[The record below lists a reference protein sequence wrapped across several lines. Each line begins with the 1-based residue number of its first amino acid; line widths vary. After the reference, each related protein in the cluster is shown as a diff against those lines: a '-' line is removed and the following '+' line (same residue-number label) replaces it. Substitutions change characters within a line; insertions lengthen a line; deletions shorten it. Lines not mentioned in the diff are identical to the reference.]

1 MKRSMF
7 VYAIMALVMF
17 VSSVVPMVSA
27 QETKDIVD
35 IAVAD
40 GRFTKLVTAVQAAGL
55 AETLKQEGPLT
66 VFAPTDDAFAKLP
79 EGTFESLA
87 NNIPA
92 LKDILLYHVVAGKV
106 MAADVV
112 KLTSADTAL
121 GKPVT
126 VAVKDGSVFVNESQV
141 VITDI
146 EASNGV
152 IHVIDT
158 VLLPP
163 ADEMTL
169 PTIVDIA
176 VADGRF
182 TKLVTAVQA
191 AGLVD
196 ALTADNPLTV
206 FAPTDDAFAKLPE
219 GTFESLANNV
229 PALTDIL
236 LYHVVPGKVM
246 AADVVTLTTADTLLG
261 KPVNIAVKDGAV
273 FVNDSQVVIT
283 DIEASNGVI
292 HVIDTVLLPPA
303 EAKPMAEPP
312 TLDIVDTAVADGRF
326 TTLVSAVQKAELADD
341 LKSGG
346 PYTVFAPTD
355 EAFAKLPKETLDAV
369 VADFETLNN
378 VILYHLAA
386 GKFHA
391 EEVTKMASL
400 QTMLG
405 QPASIAVH
413 GDGAV
418 TINDARIL
426 ITDIETTNGV
436 IHVIDTVLIP
446 PASHGAAAPDI
457 VDAAVSDGRFTTLVA
472 AVQQAGLVQMLKGV
486 VPFTVFAPTDE
497 AFKKLPEGTI
507 PALLADVPTLTKI
520 LAYHVSDGKLMAA
533 SVAQL
538 ESISTLSGLPLA
550 VKLEGDKVML
560 NDSQVVITDIETS
573 NGVIHVIDT
582 VLIPPM

>member
-1 MKRSMF
+1 MKRSLF
-7 VYAIMALVMF
+7 VYAILAFVMVA
-17 VSSVVPMVSA
+17 VSVAPMVSA
-27 QETKDIVD
+27 QEKKDIVD

-40 GRFTKLVTAVQAAGL
+40 GRFTKLVTAVQAAEL
-55 AETLKQEGPLT
+55 VEALKQEGPLT

-112 KLTSADTAL
+112 KLISADTLL

-126 VAVKDGSVFVNESQV
+126 VAVKDGNVFINESQV
-141 VITDI
+141 IIADI
-146 EASNGV
+146 EAANGV

-163 ADEMTL
+163 AEEMTQ

-196 ALTADNPLTV
+196 ALKGNDPVTV

-219 GTFESLANNV
+219 GTFESLANNI

-246 AADVVTLTTADTLLG
+246 AADVVNLTSADTLLG
-261 KPVNIAVKDGAV
+261 KPVNIAVRDGAV
-273 FVNDSQVVIT
+273 FVNDSQVIIT
-283 DIEASNGVI
+283 DIEAANGVI
-292 HVIDTVLLPPA
+292 HVIDMVLLPPA
-303 EAKPMAEPP
+303 EEKPKTQPP

-355 EAFAKLPKETLDAV
+355 DAFAKLPKETLQAV

-378 VILYHLAA
+378 IILYHVVA
-386 GKFHA
+386 GRFHA
-391 EEVTKMASL
+391 EEVVKQTAL

-405 QPASIAVH
+405 QPLSVAVH

-418 TINDARIL
+418 TVNDARIV

-446 PASHGAAAPDI
+446 STAHGAATADI
-457 VDAAVSDGRFTTLVA
+457 VDAAVGDGRFTTLVA
-472 AVQQAGLVQMLKGV
+472 AVQAAGLVNTLKGV
-486 VPFTVFAPTDE
+486 GPFTVFAPTDD
-497 AFKKLPEGTI
+497 AFKKLPEGAVEGLLANI
-507 PALLADVPTLTKI
+507 PALTKVLT
-520 LAYHVSDGKLMAA
+520 YHVADGKLMA
-533 SVAQL
+533 SDVVRL
-538 ESISTLSGLPLA
+538 ESISTLSGLPLS
-550 VKLEGDKVML
+550 VKVEGDKVMI
-560 NDSQVVITDIETS
+560 NDSQVIITDIETS
-573 NGVIHVIDT
+573 NGVIHVIDS
-582 VLIPPM
+582 VLLPPS